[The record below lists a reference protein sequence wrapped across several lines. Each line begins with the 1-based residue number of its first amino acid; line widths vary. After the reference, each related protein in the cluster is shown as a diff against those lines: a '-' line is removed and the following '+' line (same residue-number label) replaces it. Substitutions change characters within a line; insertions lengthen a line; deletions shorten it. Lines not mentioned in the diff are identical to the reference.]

1 MSLILKSNWRLL
13 FVLWC
18 LLSVL
23 PAYAQMMP
31 LTNALSFAPPPSDNS
46 VMFLS
51 QIFGIVDGVISGTG
65 SQIFGKM
72 MGVFNAA
79 VLALGSIALMYTLL
93 IGTLNTAHEGEFLG
107 KKWSSIWL
115 PVRCTI
121 GMSLLI
127 PKATGYCIMQI
138 FIMWI
143 VLQGIGAA
151 DKIWNAALNY
161 LNAGGKLSQT
171 QLSSAQLTGAKFSK
185 VDPSFVGA
193 STILTGQ
200 VCMYGLQKSL
210 ENMREKY
217 LNLASNDMGPCYQA
231 NAAWKKFC
239 DNAVPDFM
247 STINPVG
254 YQQDSDD
261 TSFDLPMPNFDVSNG
276 DLSLYHRLNGLCGK
290 IHWNHFDNT
299 GITDVQF
306 DRLNFSPEQKTAY
319 QNSRAIALTEMY
331 SALNPVAIAMV
342 ENDPNLSRQPR
353 LDNPASTV
361 ANYQFGLPTTEKG
374 TVCDSYAPDKTCYF
388 WQKAPDNS
396 ELNVLFSGQELIN
409 AIATYDGLM
418 MSILNLSSELADEE
432 KAYQLRRFITQS
444 KADGWMFA
452 GAYFFN
458 LVNLSGSPQV
468 QEKFKDEHSGLEQS
482 QMYDLPS
489 CQPGTEY
496 LPGDFCWFFS
506 QEPALIHAGQNI
518 RHLIQGAGND
528 NAALACQEN
537 LSFAP
542 PGLYQPSDGYIQ
554 PKGRF
559 STAAC
564 ASTVLGFIG
573 NSYYVN
579 IPGQADMKAMTL
591 PDIPL
596 LFTAPKPNVKQPAS
610 DSCRHLGNIASLST
624 CFSSGV
630 SHVLSN
636 LINFMTDTVFSLLST
651 VFSILLVVPIKLTIW
666 PQMQHAMYILSHVS
680 MNPIV
685 DLANM
690 GAEFIQNTVYAYI
703 GMVAVSGF
711 AILPMMGNVILV
723 MVAFFMPLYTAWLSF
738 FLSIGFTACYYIP
751 MLPYIIFTFGVIAW
765 FFAVIEAIVA
775 APIFALGV
783 TTPEGEG
790 LLGKGEH
797 GLMLIINVF
806 LRPSMMI
813 IGFISSIGLSYV
825 SIWVMN
831 KGFDIAGGFLKINGS
846 EGHRNASAD
855 IYGLHWGDFPFAQ
868 LIGCMFYI
876 VMYVSLYTTI
886 IQKAFTLIFILPDKI
901 LRWIGGHPES
911 YGGETQQW
919 LQEGGQK
926 LDQFGQMTGH
936 GFTSGVGEQAHAIK
950 NRVGPFSSS
959 ASDPRHFRTVQPP
972 RR

>member
-1 MSLILKSNWRLL
+1 MSLILKSNSVWL
-13 FVLWC
+13 FFWC
-18 LLSVL
+18 LLFAL
-23 PAYAQMMP
+23 PTYAQVIP

-65 SQIFGKM
+65 SQVFGKM

-79 VLALGSIALMYTLL
+79 VLALGSIILMYTLF

-115 PVRCTI
+115 PLRCTI

-127 PKATGYCIMQI
+127 PKATGYCLMQI

-151 DKIWNAALNY
+151 DKIWNSALNY
-161 LNAGGKLSQT
+161 LNAGGKLSQM
-171 QLSSAQLTGAKFSK
+171 QLSSDQLTGAKFSR
-185 VDPSFVGA
+185 VDPSYVGA

-200 VCMYGLQKSL
+200 VCMYGMQKSL
-210 ENMREKY
+210 ENIRAKY
-217 LNLASNDMGPCYQA
+217 LNLATHNMGPCYLP
-231 NAAWKKFC
+231 NSSWKKFC
-239 DNAVPDFM
+239 DMPVPDFI
-247 STINPVG
+247 STVNPPH
-254 YQQDSDD
+254 YQLNSDEK
-261 TSFDLPMPNFDVSNG
+261 SFDLPMPNFYANSDSG
-276 DLSLYHRLNGLCGK
+276 LYIHLNGLCGK

-299 GITDVQF
+299 GITDEQF
-306 DRLNFSPEQKTAY
+306 ERLNFSRDQKTAY
-319 QNSRAIALTEMY
+319 QNSRAIAIAEMY
-331 SALNPVAIAMV
+331 NALSTIAIAMV
-342 ENDPNLSRQPR
+342 QNNSNFSQQERIE
-353 LDNPASTV
+353 NPASMD
-361 ANYQFGLPTTEKG
+361 ANYQFGVPTNEKG
-374 TVCDSYAPDKTCYF
+374 IPCDSYAPDKKCYF
-388 WQKAPDNS
+388 WQNAQDNQES
-396 ELNVLFSGQELIN
+396 SVLFSGQELSN

-418 MSILNLSSELADEE
+418 MSVLNLSSELADEE
-432 KAYQLRRFITQS
+432 KVYRLRGFISQS

-458 LVNLSGSPQV
+458 LVNLSGSAQLQP
-468 QEKFKDEHSGLEQS
+468 KIKDEQSGLEQS

-489 CQPGTEY
+489 CAQGGQY

-506 QEPALIHAGQNI
+506 QEAKISYFEQAINNLIK
-518 RHLIQGAGND
+518 GAGSE
-528 NAALACQEN
+528 NALLSCQEN
-537 LSFAP
+537 LSFSP
-542 PGLYQPSDGYIQ
+542 PNLYHPSDGYIQ

-564 ASTVLGFIG
+564 ASTVMGFIG

-579 IPGQADMKAMTL
+579 IPGQAEMKPMTL
-591 PDIPL
+591 PEIPL
-596 LFTAPKPNVKQPAS
+596 IFTAPKPNVKKKAING
-610 DSCRHLGNIASLST
+610 CRNLTDLGSLSA
-624 CFSSGV
+624 CLSSGV

-636 LINFMTDTVFSLLST
+636 FMDFITDTIFGMLSL
-651 VFSILLVVPIKLTIW
+651 VFSILLVAPIKLTIW

-690 GAEFIQNTVYAYI
+690 GAEFIQNTIYAYI
-703 GMVAVSGF
+703 GMLAVSGLAAF
-711 AILPMMGNVILV
+711 PYMGNVILV
-723 MVAFFMPLYTAWLSF
+723 MITFFMPLYAAWLSF
-738 FLSIGFTACYYIP
+738 FLSIGFTTCYYIP

-765 FFAVIEAIVA
+765 FFAVIESIVA
-775 APIFALGV
+775 APIFALGI

-831 KGFDIAGGFLKINGS
+831 KGFDIAGGFLKM
-846 EGHRNASAD
+846 NASAEHTSGSAD
-855 IYGLHWGDFPFAQ
+855 IYGIHWGDFPFAQ
-868 LIGCMFYI
+868 LLGCMFYI

-919 LQEGGQK
+919 MQDGSQK

-936 GFTSGVGEQAHAIK
+936 GSTAGIGEQAHAIK
-950 NRVGPFSSS
+950 NRVGPSASS
-959 ASDPRHFRTVQPP
+959 ARDPKTMVFQ
-972 RR
+972 